1 MQTQKNVATIL
12 VNSKQH
18 DVDFK
23 LENIYTIV
31 VQKHTQDD
39 VYIALPTKLAK
50 CILT

>member
-1 MQTQKNVATIL
+1 MQTQNVATIL

-23 LENIYTIV
+23 LENIYANV
-31 VQKHTQDD
+31 VQKHTQDN

-50 CILT
+50 RILT